1 MKLKRERTMRC
12 TAIIVVMGSVVAAC
26 SPKVPVP
33 IIQTAKVPVPITQRD
48 SAKVPVPITQRDSA
62 KASVPITQRD
72 SAKVPDAPSTEP
84 VIVTE
89 PPEWIDP
96 PQVTQESKQ

>member
-1 MKLKRERTMRC
+1 MRC

-33 IIQTAKVPVPITQRD
+33 ITHRD
-48 SAKVPVPITQRDSA
+48 SAKVPIPITHRDSAKVPIPITHRDSA

-72 SAKVPDAPSTEP
+72 SAKVPDAPST
-84 VIVTE
+84 V

-96 PQVTQESKQ
+96 PQATQESKQ

>member
-1 MKLKRERTMRC
+1 MHGNYCCDGLGG
-12 TAIIVVMGSVVAAC
+12 GSLFAESARPDH
-26 SPKVPVP
+26 PKGFGE
-33 IIQTAKVPVPITQRD
+33 
-48 SAKVPVPITQRDSA
+48 SARPDHPQGLA
-62 KASVPITQRD
+62 KASVPITQKD